1 MTPSRQFIQHSHM
14 IVALFFLQI
23 LGESA
28 MNTLGR
34 KLFYILKETATCL
47 QIKLFWD
54 ILALLA
60 NVIIFFW

>member
-34 KLFYILKETATCL
+34 KLFYILKELPLAF
-47 QIKLFWD
+47 KLNYFE
-54 ILALLA
+54 IY
-60 NVIIFFW
+60 